1 MADIFKYNDII
12 IVERKDLGAE
22 RIPVKYRFYIN
33 YNTYIYFAK
42 IIKICENKSYHRV
55 KPIPLNDNEKDD
67 FIGTRKAYKSK
78 IYKKINI

>member
-1 MADIFKYNDII
+1 MEHIFKYNDII

-22 RIPVKYRFYIN
+22 RIPVKYRLYIN
-33 YNTYIYFAK
+33 QNTYIYFAK

-55 KPIPLNDNEKDD
+55 KPIPLKDD